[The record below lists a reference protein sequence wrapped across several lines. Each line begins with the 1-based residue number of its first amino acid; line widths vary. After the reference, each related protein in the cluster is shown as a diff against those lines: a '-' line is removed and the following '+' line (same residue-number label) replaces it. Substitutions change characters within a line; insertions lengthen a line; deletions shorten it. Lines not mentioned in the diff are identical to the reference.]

1 MDEDDMQAYA
11 TYSYS
16 QEAREND
23 AANERISP
31 SKMKKRKNQMDPN
44 RVGDPLVLTGNIGHF
59 GVGAQHSTFFMGF
72 REHIMSRAVDAKG
85 CIFPYMCRRVCVC
98 ALAYRAFVS
107 VYACLRPTKLI
118 HATH

>member
-1 MDEDDMQAYA
+1 MDQDDIRAYA

-31 SKMKKRKNQMDPN
+31 LKMKKKKNQNDPN
-44 RVGDPLVLTGNIGHF
+44 RIGDPLVLTGNIGHF

-85 CIFPYMCRRVCVC
+85 CIFAAVD
-98 ALAYRAFVS
+98 VS
-107 VYACLRPTKLI
+107 VSVHLLTVPLCLCMRACVRPN
-118 HATH
+118 